1 MTKEKYKT
9 ILLYRKMNELG
20 VNKFYIELYE
30 LLKCNTKEE
39 LKKQEGEVIRKIATT
54 NMKIEG
60 KTHQQYYNDKK
71 DNINKRRKEHYQE
84 NHDKC

>member
-1 MTKEKYKT
+1 
-9 ILLYRKMNELG
+9 MNELG